1 MLGWEMTRLIF
12 EPNLHF
18 VLLILLLP
26 LVTAF
31 SFHPDITKIDRASAV
46 QLRSVTTETNTY
58 SDIDADEIK
67 KWFFLNKNKRA
78 DVSVSSASTLPG
90 IAADIWRAILQSI
103 RVLERDEEMKE
114 YVSVVSFPSIRD
126 TNRAAFPAVVEQ
138 VKQVAVDSPALM
150 QNDFA
155 RSIEMHNMPSSVSG
169 SSARILVSFVTVRSR
184 PTLIDFD
191 DIDEYVPSAEEII
204 TNDIPEFPFP
214 TIYDFISEINR
225 PPDQSTMLSLRFRY
239 TTKDL
244 KYDLEK
250 MKKKKNPQEVVDSIN
265 CKLSRLAQWR
275 DVLTKESENEPD
287 PFIESAEW
295 GEQIKQRIRSLKALR
310 SDPKKALDTQYN
322 KRKTFVKII
331 DQWSDRLKRS
341 FKFIYQSQRP
351 PEDFKMP
358 ILRSKWRNE
367 IVNASKLFS
376 QSAFLD
382 LKGPDFVVGAP
393 APLFDNER
401 YLLWESDYPAGLALF
416 EMLAWSEYIGPVAAD
431 FSLEAPI
438 VQHTYSRGF
447 ITERV
452 MADFWAAFSLFL
464 ESKPAPAKSLP
475 AREILSDLRY
485 GLSKTL
491 RLEGPEEDHTEQF
504 VKCLHALNDFTR
516 RTSMKEMKP
525 VKEMY
530 RDLFNDGKE
539 LVDWWTTVVCDLDLT
554 EEVISAADQ
563 RQRPWSEIMSEL
575 VAQNLEDETRIDDD
589 PGKATYANNALS
601 RWPRLRYAMQLAEQ
615 IESVLPWKNVEN
627 KQEFNIERLAALES
641 VYSLQDE
648 TVHIDLKI
656 SNEHAP
662 NSRSFVFVAPRYFR
676 GIGSS
681 EEITAFLEFSRIVN
695 AAVQPVLAANG
706 LEYKLVAL
714 HPQMVDQAGMPQFL
728 RRSPH
733 PALILT
739 LL

>member
-1 MLGWEMTRLIF
+1 MARYIF
-12 EPNLHF
+12 ALF
-18 VLLILLLP
+18 IFLLP
-26 LVTAF
+26 LVIAF
-31 SFHPDITKIDRASAV
+31 SLHPAITIIDRALTV
-46 QLRSVTTETNTY
+46 QLRSSSTSVTTSTN
-58 SDIDADEIK
+58 IDTDEIK

-78 DVSVSSASTLPG
+78 DVSASSASTLPG
-90 IAADIWRAILQSI
+90 IAVDIWRAILQSI
-103 RVLERDEEMKE
+103 RVLERDEEMNE
-114 YVSVVSFPSIRD
+114 YVSVVSFPSIS
-126 TNRAAFPAVVEQ
+126 NSNSAAFSAIVDQ
-138 VKQVAVDSPALM
+138 VKRVAIDSPALM
-150 QNDFA
+150 QNNFA
-155 RSIEMHNMPSSVSG
+155 RSIEMHNMPSAVS
-169 SSARILVSFVTVRSR
+169 SSPAKIIVSFVTVRSR

-191 DIDEYVPSAEEII
+191 DIDEYVPSADEIV

-225 PPDQSTMLSLRFRY
+225 PPDPSTMLSLRFRY

-275 DVLTKESENEPD
+275 DVLTKEDENEPD

-295 GEQIKQRIRSLKALR
+295 GEQIKQRIRSLKALK

-351 PEDFKMP
+351 PEDFKIP

-416 EMLAWSEYIGPVAAD
+416 EMLAWAEDVGPVAPD

-452 MADFWAAFSLFL
+452 MADFWSAFSLFL
-464 ESKPAPAKSLP
+464 ENKPASAKALP
-475 AREILSDLRY
+475 AREILSDLRC
-485 GLSKTL
+485 GLSKTP

-504 VKCLHALNDFTR
+504 VRCLHALNDFTR
-516 RTSMKEMKP
+516 KASTKEAKP

-539 LVDWWTTVVCDLDLT
+539 LVDWWTTIVCDLDLT
-554 EEVISAADQ
+554 EEVTSAANQ

-589 PGKATYANNALS
+589 PGKATYASNALS

-627 KQEFNIERLAALES
+627 KQEFNIERLAALED
-641 VYSLQDE
+641 VYSLKDE
-648 TVHIDLKI
+648 TVHIDFKI
-656 SNEHAP
+656 GDENAP
-662 NSRSFVFVAPRYFR
+662 NSRSFAFVAPRYFR

-681 EEITAFLEFSRIVN
+681 EEITAFLEFSRIVDS
-695 AAVQPVLAANG
+695 AIQPVMAANG
-706 LEYKLVAL
+706 LKYKLAAL

-733 PALILT
+733 PAVILT